1 MNCSIAFEKL
11 IIRKAFYFRR
21 FGKDR
26 EMFVGAE
33 FHQYKGWSC
42 NKSRLTE
49 KQLLLAKL
57 KKQHLSH

>member
-33 FHQYKGWSC
+33 FHTRNVMMLDFQ
-42 NKSRLTE
+42 
-49 KQLLLAKL
+49 
-57 KKQHLSH
+57 